1 MYYFTICIIYYDFR
15 KTATTKLFTILI
27 LDIIEFSHLIE
38 CDTYNKMG
46 MLIILIKHINVLVM
60 MKKNLLTLL
69 FSISML
75 VLL

>member
-1 MYYFTICIIYYDFR
+1 MYVLFHNLYYDFR

-46 MLIILIKHINVLVM
+46 MLIILIKHINVLVR
-60 MKKNLLTLL
+60 MKN
-69 FSISML
+69 FFINIII
-75 VLL
+75 

>member
-1 MYYFTICIIYYDFR
+1 MYVLFHNLYYDFR